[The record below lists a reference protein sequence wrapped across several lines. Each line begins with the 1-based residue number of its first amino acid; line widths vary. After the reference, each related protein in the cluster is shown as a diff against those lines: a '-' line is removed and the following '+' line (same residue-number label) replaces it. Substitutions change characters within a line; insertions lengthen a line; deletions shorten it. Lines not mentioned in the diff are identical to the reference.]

1 MQDQVGAKLSL
12 SVCLAGI
19 DILLTSRSGA
29 DDGTDPESIEQLNF
43 PPIKNSRADQPDN
56 FLWNGEDDPMLSCQN
71 LIDVAWIKLN
81 PPLKAWFWVYTA
93 DVLRHAVKIAST
105 GLSCRR

>member
-1 MQDQVGAKLSL
+1 M
-12 SVCLAGI
+12 
-19 DILLTSRSGA
+19 
-29 DDGTDPESIEQLNF
+29 DPESIEQLNF
-43 PPIKNSRADQPDN
+43 PPIKDSRADQPDN
-56 FLWNGEDDPMLSCQN
+56 FFSVEWRRDHPMLSCQN
-71 LIDVAWIKLN
+71 LIDVAWRIKLN